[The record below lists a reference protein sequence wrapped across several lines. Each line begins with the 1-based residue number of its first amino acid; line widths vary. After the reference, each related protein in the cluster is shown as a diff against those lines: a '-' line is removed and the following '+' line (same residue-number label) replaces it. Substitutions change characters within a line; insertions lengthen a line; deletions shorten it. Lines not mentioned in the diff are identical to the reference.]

1 MWAKEEE
8 CEQVRRGQ
16 GTGSDYHHSPPPSK
30 KRLKRLMWHCET
42 QHQQGPRSH
51 GTMGERGEHL
61 VQGIQ
66 VGIFAKCW
74 PLGEGEC
81 ECDSWMQ
88 DRREKFWGRLV
99 IFSVEIKNGEWA
111 VGWVFKGRFTGEADE
126 LNENW
131 WVILVNIRH
140 FSHETGETN

>member
-16 GTGSDYHHSPPPSK
+16 GALDQIT
-30 KRLKRLMWHCET
+30 T
-42 QHQQGPRSH
+42 
-51 GTMGERGEHL
+51 T
-61 VQGIQ
+61 
-66 VGIFAKCW
+66 
-74 PLGEGEC
+74 EGEC
-81 ECDSWMQ
+81 ECDSLMQ

-99 IFSVEIKNGEWA
+99 IFFVEIKNGEWA
-111 VGWVFKGRFTGEADE
+111 VGWVFKGRFTGEVDE

-131 WVILVNIRH
+131 WVILVNIPH